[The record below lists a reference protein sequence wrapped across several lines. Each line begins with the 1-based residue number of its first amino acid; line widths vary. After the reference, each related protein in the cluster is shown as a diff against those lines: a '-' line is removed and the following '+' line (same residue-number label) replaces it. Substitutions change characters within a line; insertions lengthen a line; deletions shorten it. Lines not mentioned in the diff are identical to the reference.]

1 MVEQTLKPTR
11 SPLTGEITV
20 PGDKSI
26 SHRAVMLASLA
37 KGTTTITN
45 FLFGEDCIQTIEAFR
60 SLGVDI
66 DYNDSTVTIRSK
78 GAFSL
83 NEPKTPLYFGNSG
96 TTARLMIGI
105 LSGLPFMSVVYGDP
119 FLTVRPMDRVVKPLR
134 SMGALIDGRE
144 NGAFLPLAIRGGNVS
159 GITYEMPVK
168 SAQVKSAIL
177 LAGLFANNETKVIET
192 VPTRNHTE
200 NMLKAFGADIHMN
213 QNEITITNKNELK
226 ATDVQVP
233 GDISS
238 AAFLLVA
245 AAIIPYSTL
254 TLKEVGLNKTRSG
267 IIDVLHAMGANITIL
282 NEKVKGGERFG
293 DIAIKYASLK
303 GIVIEGEIIPR
314 LIDEIPIIALLATQ
328 AEGTTVIRDAE
339 ELRVKETDRI
349 EAIVDVLSTLGANIE
364 GTDDGLIIKGKTNL
378 NGGNI
383 RSYHDHR
390 IAMMGAI
397 GALIA
402 SSHVTIDDISSINVS
417 YPHFFDH
424 VQQLIDK
431 S

>member
-1 MVEQTLKPTR
+1 MVEKTIKPTG
-11 SPLTGEITV
+11 SPLTGELTV

-26 SHRAVMLASLA
+26 SHRAIMLGSLA

-45 FLFGEDCIQTIEAFR
+45 FLFGEDCLHTLEAFR
-60 SLGVDI
+60 SLGVKI
-66 DYNDSTVTIRSK
+66 DSNGTTVTIRSK

-83 NEPKTPLYFGNSG
+83 KEPKTPLYFGNSG
-96 TTARLMIGI
+96 TTARLMIGL
-105 LSGLPFMSVVYGDP
+105 LSGLPFMTIVYGDP
-119 FLTVRPMDRVVKPLR
+119 FLTVRPMDRVVKPLQR
-134 SMGALIDGRE
+134 MGAFIDGRE
-144 NGAFLPLAIRGGNVS
+144 NGAFLPLAIRGGNLT

-168 SAQVKSAIL
+168 SAQVKSSIL
-177 LAGLFANNETKVIET
+177 LAGLLANNETKVIEF

-245 AAIIPYSTL
+245 AAIVPHSSL

-267 IIDVLHAMGANITIL
+267 IIDVLREMGANINIH
-282 NEKVKGGERFG
+282 NEKVIGGERIG
-293 DIAIKYASLK
+293 DITMTYSPLK
-303 GIVIEGEIIPR
+303 GIVIEGEVIPR

-328 AEGTTVIRDAE
+328 AEGITVIRDAE

-349 EAIVDVLSTLGANIE
+349 EAVVDVLSTLGAKIE
-364 GTDDGLIIKGKTNL
+364 GTNDGFIIQGKTTL
-378 NGGNI
+378 KGGYI

-402 SSHVTIDDISSINVS
+402 KSNVTIDDISSINVS
-417 YPHFFDH
+417 YPQFFSDM
-424 VQQLIDK
+424 QQLIGK
-431 S
+431 